1 MTTWNDD
8 VVMSVT
14 EPNRTGLLIV
24 RLWIEAAE
32 TGFRARITQTLDSSR
47 ADQGMS
53 MASSPEEVYAV
64 VQRWVQG
71 FVNPN

>member
-1 MTTWNDD
+1 MKDD
-8 VVMSVT
+8 VVMST
-14 EPNRTGLLIV
+14 TDPNRTGLLMI
-24 RLWIEAAE
+24 RLWIETAE

-47 ADQGMS
+47 AEQAMS
-53 MASSPEEVYAV
+53 MASTPDEVYTV

>member
-1 MTTWNDD
+1 
-8 VVMSVT
+8 MSIT
-14 EPNRTGLLIV
+14 DPNRTGLLIV

-32 TGFRARITQTLDSSR
+32 TGFRARITQTHDSS
-47 ADQGMS
+47 ATNQAMS

-64 VQRWVQG
+64 VQRWVEG